1 MGVVDTY
8 KNVSGFNMLNS
19 FLHPGDPYEAA
30 ERPIQDYWNQ
40 AKGYLDP
47 YNQYSKDQYGTLQ
60 GAESALLNP
69 EELQNRWASGY
80 ENSPYAKRLLE
91 MNKGAGLDAAS
102 SMNLMGSSAALQN
115 IQQGA
120 GDIVASQREAY
131 LKDLMEKYMKG
142 IGIGTDIFGEGAK
155 AANTLGQGALQT
167 GQNLAGLEYGKEAAP
182 GNLFSKFLGLG
193 AGAGMNY
200 LMPGSGNLQ
209 GASNMFNQ

>member
-1 MGVVDTY
+1 MSFFDPFGA
-8 KNVSGFNMLNS
+8 SGMFNS
-19 FLHPGDPYEAA
+19 FLHPEDAYSAA
-30 ERPIQDYWNQ
+30 EKPIQDYWNQ
-40 AKGYLDP
+40 ARGYLEP
-47 YNQYSKDQYGTLQ
+47 YNKYGQDQYGTLQ

-155 AANTLGQGALQT
+155 AAGALGKGALQT
-167 GQNLAGLEYGKEAAP
+167 GQDLAGLEYGRAAAP
-182 GNLFSKFLGLG
+182 GNLFGKFVGLG
-193 AGAGMNY
+193 VGAGMNS
-200 LMPGSGNLQ
+200 MFPGSRNLQ